1 MNQPYP
7 MSKKEPIKFWIV
19 TLFDPTAEME
29 YEQYEST
36 STHYVRTEKEAKKLL
51 IDHTIE
57 YMPKQA
63 DPSLDAEWKIFENWT
78 PFDPQTGKA
87 NKKPKQPEF
96 YKTLPLFE
104 FKQRECMGKLLKDN
118 YATFLNDLSQTIG
131 YDNLDMNYND
141 GTWSQDEPFGIMS
154 LHTIE

>member
-1 MNQPYP
+1 
-7 MSKKEPIKFWIV
+7 MSKKTKIQFWIV

-36 STHYVRTEKEAKKLL
+36 ELHYVRTEKEAKKLL

-63 DPSLDAEWKIFENWT
+63 NPRLDEEWKIYNNWT
-78 PFDPQTGKA
+78 PFDPQTGYA
-87 NKKPKQPEF
+87 NKKPKQPEAHT
-96 YKTLPLFE
+96 TLPLFE
-104 FKQRECMGKLLKDN
+104 FKQRECMGDLLKDN
-118 YATFLNDLSQTIG
+118 YATFLNELSQTIG

-141 GTWSQDEPFGIMS
+141 GTWSQDEPFGTMV